1 MKMRFYIFCLGLLF
15 IGNISN
21 AQRLIFPFLKME
33 GQSNIVVTA
42 DFDHPKPCPPEY
54 TNLISNTNLFSLDEQ
69 KKIMEVTLK
78 YKNVTTNS
86 GPPSSV
92 FKGFGLRQLKY
103 ADSTGTNSKLWIARF
118 TYTNSEDQE
127 EIWSYYGQ
135 NIVKFRTEAG
145 DGYDAMFRNNFLITY
160 MEYKDRLPDGLF
172 VFAHDPMYP
181 YADEHC
187 AMWTRFV
194 KGKALGKFI
203 VWQVSPTQDQPD
215 SKITD
220 STTFKIA
227 AEADFKEPFD
237 FLKYQSIP
245 IETTWTEV
253 PASQTNSVP
262 NSL

>member
-1 MKMRFYIFCLGLLF
+1 MIFGYI
-15 IGNISN
+15 SH
-21 AQRLIFPFLKME
+21 AQRLIFPFLRLE

-54 TNLISNTNLFSLDEQ
+54 TNLLSNTNLFPLDEQ
-69 KKIMEVTLK
+69 KKIREVTLK

-86 GPPSSV
+86 GPVGSV
-92 FKGFGLRQLKY
+92 FKEFGLRQLKY
-103 ADSTGTNSKLWIARF
+103 ADSTGTNSQLWVACF
-118 TYTNSEDQE
+118 AYTNSEDQE

-160 MEYKDRLPDGLF
+160 MEYKHGLPDGLF
-172 VFAHDPMYP
+172 VFAHDPMYS

-187 AMWTRFV
+187 AMWTRFI
-194 KGKALGKFI
+194 KGKVLGKFI
-203 VWQVSPTQDQPD
+203 VWQMSPIIYGQAEF
-215 SKITD
+215 KITD

-245 IETTWTEV
+245 IETAWTEV

-262 NSL
+262 NPP